1 MSERNA
7 EVIRTEIA
15 AERHGLESDLD
26 TLRGDARHLAIK
38 GGVATAATTAAVVTL
53 FVVRRLFR

>member
-1 MSERNA
+1 VSERNA

-15 AERHGLESDLD
+15 AERHGLEGDLD
-26 TLRGDARHLAIK
+26 SLKGDARQFAIK
-38 GGVATAATTAAVVTL
+38 AGVATAAAVVTL